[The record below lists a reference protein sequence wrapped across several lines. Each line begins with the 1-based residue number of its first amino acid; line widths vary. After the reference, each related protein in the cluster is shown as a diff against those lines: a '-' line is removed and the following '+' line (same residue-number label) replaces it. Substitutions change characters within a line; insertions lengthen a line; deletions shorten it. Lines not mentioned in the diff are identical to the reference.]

1 MSPSRKSDT
10 PRHVRASHVTGRP
23 GTQPPP
29 EPPSRDTAA
38 SPVEAE
44 QTPHRHE
51 DAAPESTQG
60 EERAA

>member
-23 GTQPPP
+23 GIQPPP
-29 EPPSRDTAA
+29 EPPSRDAAA

-44 QTPHRHE
+44 QTPHL
-51 DAAPESTQG
+51 DPAQG